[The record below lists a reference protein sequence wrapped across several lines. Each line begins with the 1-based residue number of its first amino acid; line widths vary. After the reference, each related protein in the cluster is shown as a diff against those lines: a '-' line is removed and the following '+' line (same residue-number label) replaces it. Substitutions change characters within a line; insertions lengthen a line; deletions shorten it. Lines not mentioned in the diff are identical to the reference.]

1 MNGVRMVALLALLN
15 TGLSR
20 AGGSLETNNMPEQFH
35 ALMQTEGYGLVQ
47 TNLDLPAPDAASLR
61 NLPAIE
67 KNRFILLKPASKT
80 GGWSFWDNTSVKYV
94 GRSTDPIN
102 ILTSTTQTPLAAL
115 SKFEYDINCSFN
127 F

>member
-47 TNLDLPAPDAASLR
+47 TGLALPAPADASLR
-61 NLPAIE
+61 NPPAIE
-67 KNRFILLKPASKT
+67 KSRFIPLKPAAKK
-80 GGWSFWDNTSVKYV
+80 GGWSLWDNTS
-94 GRSTDPIN
+94 IN
-102 ILTSTTQTPLAAL
+102 KMSAEAPAR
-115 SKFEYDINCSFN
+115 
-127 F
+127 